1 MLLLCILCNSEG
13 MDARQFLENYARQ
26 QRIIDNN
33 EYESQEA
40 QKKLNS
46 LPAKVTYNGIGQAE
60 RELKKAL
67 KTIIKECDAR
77 SAAARQKCEE
87 IRAAVD
93 AVQDP
98 RHREIL
104 QRRYLQRRPETWESI
119 AKQMNYSVEN
129 CHKLHRAALKQFKP

>member
-67 KTIIKECDAR
+67 KTIIKECDAE
-77 SAAARQKCEE
+77 SAAARKKCEE
-87 IRAAVD
+87 IRAKVEAL
-93 AVQDP
+93 QDP
-98 RHREIL
+98 RHRAIL
-104 QRRYLQRRPETWESI
+104 EMRYLQRPPETWERI
-119 AKQMNYSVEN
+119 AEQLNYSVEN
-129 CHKLHRAALKQFKP
+129 CYNLHRAALKQIEP